1 MKRIN
6 ELFDVEEDFK
16 ILSLHSD
23 SRYVVWTLREGTAPF
38 VQIEKTDANI
48 EYKSI
53 ISTTSDPGSY
63 YSNCN
68 LDSSTNLPFSSKGPQ

>member
-23 SRYVVWTLREGTAPF
+23 SRYVGKDSIFFCVEGLSTDGHKYADDAVF
-38 VQIEKTDANI
+38 QGAMHCAFQATKT
-48 EYKSI
+48 
-53 ISTTSDPGSY
+53 
-63 YSNCN
+63 
-68 LDSSTNLPFSSKGPQ
+68 